1 MKMNGEQL
9 QTVKPLSKLQL
20 IGYGIGD
27 LAGQFIWTF
36 LGSYL
41 TVYYTDIVG
50 LAPLAVSVL
59 MLVARLWDAINDPMM
74 GALAERTRSKFGRFR
89 PWILFGSPILAVFG
103 VFVFTA
109 PFGNGTA
116 GVIWASVTY
125 IIAGMLYTAVGV
137 PYAALMSVMS
147 TDTNEINQLSG
158 MRTMGMYV
166 GQIIVS
172 FLSSGIILFFSQ
184 NGDTPVARGYTF
196 TAALYGII
204 AVILYFI
211 VFKTSREVVKP
222 LAGMEKVPIKTTLKN
237 VVGNKYLMLVS
248 VIMLLQMLGYMGRI
262 SVTSYYVIYC
272 IGSFTLIGIIMGIP
286 CVSGAIGALLA
297 APIMKKLGKKKTLI
311 LGMLV
316 QAVALIAIYLTP
328 FDKMTL
334 LLVEHFIYGFGG
346 FAAPAILS
354 WVADSVDYQE
364 DKTGVRTDGTA
375 FATYGF
381 ASKAGTA
388 IGSAVGVMILQFY
401 GYVANQQQTP
411 RAMHGI
417 NVVVN
422 LLPAI
427 AFIIGAVLCFFW
439 KKSDREFDEI
449 RTRLQR
455 KREDAAKN
463 A

>member
-1 MKMNGEQL
+1 MNNEQISTPHAL
-9 QTVKPLSKLQL
+9 KKGQI
-20 IGYGIGD
+20 IGYGLGD
-27 LAGQFIWTF
+27 LAGQFVWTF

-74 GALAERTRSKFGRFR
+74 GAFAERTRSKFGRFR
-89 PWILFGSPILAVFG
+89 PWILFGSPILAIFG
-103 VFVFTA
+103 VFVFTS

-116 GVIWASVTY
+116 GVIWASATY
-125 IIAGMLYTAVGV
+125 IIAGMLYTAVGI

-172 FLSSGIILFFSQ
+172 FFSSALILFFSQ
-184 NGDTPVARGYTF
+184 NGDTPLEKGYTW
-196 TAALYGII
+196 TAAVYGII
-204 AVILYFI
+204 AIILYFI

-222 LAGMEKVPIKTTLKN
+222 LAGMEKVSIKTTLKN
-237 VVGNKYLMLVS
+237 VVGNRYLMLVS
-248 VIMLLQMLGYMGRI
+248 AIMLFQMLGYMGRI

-297 APIMKKLGKKKTLI
+297 APIMRKLGKKKTLI
-311 LGMLV
+311 LGMLI
-316 QAVALIAIYLTP
+316 QAVALIAVYLTP
-328 FDKMTL
+328 FDNMPL
-334 LLVEHFIYGFGG
+334 LIAEHFLYGIGG

-388 IGSAVGVMILQFY
+388 IGSAVGIMLLQFF
-401 GYVANQQQTP
+401 GYVANQQQTAQ
-411 RAMHGI
+411 AMHGI
-417 NVVVN
+417 NLVVN

-427 AFIIGAVLCFFW
+427 CFIVGAALCFFW
-439 KKSDREFDEI
+439 KMKDSEFDEI
-449 RTRLQR
+449 RARLQQ
-455 KREDAAKN
+455 KRHDGQ
-463 A
+463 